1 MSGLEPLFTP
11 FSGGNLD
18 VPNRIVMA
26 PMTRWF
32 SPGEVPGPN
41 VAAYYRR
48 RAEHGVGLIVTEGTT
63 IDHPVS
69 SHSERIPAFHGA
81 ALDGWRRVV
90 DEVHAA
96 GGRIVPQI
104 WHVGAMRHPK
114 QDLPN
119 RHLAAMSPSGLHKPG
134 AAALG
139 REMSAQDIA
148 DVVDAFGKAAYD
160 ARRLGFDGVEIHGA
174 HGYILDQFLWE
185 PLNRRDD
192 AYGGDAVERTRFA
205 AEVVSAVRRAVG
217 ADFPLI
223 LRISQWKQQD
233 YTARLAA
240 DPEALGAILAPL
252 TAAGVDIYHCSQRR
266 YWETEFDGF
275 PLNFAGWVKRLTGR
289 PTITVGSVGLNA
301 PLSVTD
307 IGDEAGA
314 DDELQPLADAV
325 ARGDYDLVAVGRAL
339 IADPAWAEKVRE
351 GRFGEL
357 HRFERR
363 ALEELI

>member
-11 FSGGNLD
+11 FSGGHLS
-18 VPNRIVMA
+18 VPNRLVMA

-32 SPGEVPGPN
+32 SPGEVPGRD

-48 RAEHGVGLIVTEGTT
+48 RAEHGVGLIITEGTT
-63 IDHPVS
+63 IDHPVA
-69 SHSERIPAFHGA
+69 SHSLRIPAFHGA
-81 ALDGWRRVV
+81 GLDGWRRVV
-90 DEVHAA
+90 EEVHEA
-96 GGRIVPQI
+96 GGKIAPQI

-119 RHLAAMSPSGLHKPG
+119 PHLPPKSPSGLHKPG
-134 AAALG
+134 ASASG
-139 REMSAQDIA
+139 QEMTAKDIA
-148 DVVDAFGKAAYD
+148 DIANAFGKAAYN

-185 PLNRRDD
+185 PLNRRKD
-192 AYGGDAVERTRFA
+192 AYGGTAVERTRFA
-205 AEVVSAVRRAVG
+205 AEVVAAVRRAVG
-217 ADFPLI
+217 PDFPLI

-233 YTARLAA
+233 YTARLAT
-240 DPEALGAILAPL
+240 DPEALGAILKPL
-252 TAAGVDIYHCSQRR
+252 TEAGVDIYHCSQRR
-266 YWETEFDGF
+266 YWETEFEGSA
-275 PLNFAGWVKRLTGR
+275 LNLAGWVKRLTGR
-289 PTITVGSVGLNA
+289 PTITVGSVGLSA

-307 IGDEAGA
+307 IGDEAGT

-339 IADPAWAEKVRE
+339 IGDAEWVDKVRE
-351 GRFGEL
+351 GRFSEL
-357 HRFERR
+357 RRFDRS